1 MKFGWSLTIAAAV
14 LALSG
19 LARAEVF
26 RREFIHPILI
36 PPTGRLSIEEGPTAF
51 GKPTQTVIRIQQASP
66 RFQGPLGKGLDLT
79 PKVRPT
85 FGPGVVFLGRKGFIS
100 GVGTA
105 WMLKGSKKAIRVT
118 E

>member
-1 MKFGWSLTIAAAV
+1 M
-14 LALSG
+14 ALSG

-100 GVGTA
+100 GIGTA

-118 E
+118 Q